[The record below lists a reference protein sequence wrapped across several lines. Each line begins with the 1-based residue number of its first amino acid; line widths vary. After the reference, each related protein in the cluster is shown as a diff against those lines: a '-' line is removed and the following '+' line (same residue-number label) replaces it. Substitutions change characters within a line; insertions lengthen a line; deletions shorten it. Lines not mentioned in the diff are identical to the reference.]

1 MAIRSRRQHALRLL
15 LGWASWINKYSA
27 IRLVLIAVA
36 VLFAVMSLVVSDRLV
51 RRMAEE
57 ERIKME
63 IWAHATQ
70 TLASGDYE
78 NAFTFPVRILESNT
92 TIPIILTNEQGTI
105 LSHNNLDLPRQN
117 PEKYLYKK
125 LQEFRAGYPPI
136 VIDAYPKQ
144 YLYYSDSTMLRQLL
158 FFPYIQL
165 GIFLVVL
172 AISVLAIV
180 SLKRADQ
187 NHIWEGL
194 SRETAHQ
201 LGTPISSL
209 MAWKE
214 LLQVSGTDP
223 MIVHEMGKDIERLEM
238 IADRF
243 QKVGS
248 APQLIPTDLGALISR
263 SIVYM
268 HPRISQQVEI
278 ILDTQESPEAPTI
291 VPLCEPLIA
300 WVFENLIKNA
310 VDAMQAKGKITVQ
323 YSTQAGYAYI
333 DVSDTGKGLRRA
345 QYESIFRPGYTT
357 RQRGWGLGLSL
368 ARRIIEEYHHGR
380 IFVRHSQLG
389 VGTTFRITLP
399 MTPPAHRGIS
409 S

>member
-1 MAIRSRRQHALRLL
+1 MAIRSRVQHAFRLL
-15 LGWASWINKYSA
+15 LGWASWINKHSA
-27 IRLVLIAVA
+27 IRLIIIIAA
-36 VLFAVMSLVVSDRLV
+36 VLFAVMSLVVSSRLV

-57 ERIKME
+57 ERLKME
-63 IWAHATQ
+63 IWAHATK

-78 NAFTFPVRILESNT
+78 SAFTFPVRILESNT
-92 TIPIILTNEQGTI
+92 SIPIILTNEQGTI

-117 PEKYLYKK
+117 PEKYLYQK

-209 MAWKE
+209 MAWRE
-214 LLQVSGTDP
+214 LLQVSGSDP
-223 MIVHEMGKDIERLEM
+223 MIVHEMGKDIDRLEM

-248 APQLIPTDLGALISR
+248 APQLIPTDLGDLISR

-268 HPRISQQVEI
+268 RPRISQQVE
-278 ILDTQESPEAPTI
+278 LVLNTVERNDDPTI
-291 VPLCEPLIA
+291 VPLSEPLIA

-310 VDAMQAKGKITVQ
+310 VDAMQAKGTITVQ
-323 YSTQAGYAYI
+323 YSTQSGYAYI
-333 DVSDTGKGLRRA
+333 DVTDTGKGLRRA

-368 ARRIIEEYHHGR
+368 ARRIIEEYHRGR

-399 MTPPAHRGIS
+399 LAPPS
-409 S
+409 SH

>member
-1 MAIRSRRQHALRLL
+1 MSIRSRLHHILHIL

-27 IRLVLIAVA
+27 IRLVLIGVA
-36 VLFAVMSLVVSDRLV
+36 VLFAIMSLVVSDRLV

-57 ERIKME
+57 ERLKME

-125 LQEFRAGYPPI
+125 LQEFRSGYPPI

-144 YLYYSDSTMLRQLL
+144 FLYYSDSTMLRQLL

-209 MAWKE
+209 MAWRE
-214 LLQVSGTDP
+214 LLQVSGSDP

-248 APQLIPTDLGALISR
+248 APQLVPTDLGALISR

-268 HPRISQQVEI
+268 QPRISQQVEI
-278 ILDTQESPEAPTI
+278 VLETQEDPDSPTI
-291 VPLCEPLIA
+291 VPLSDSLIA

-323 YSTQAGYAYI
+323 YSTQSGYAYI
-333 DVSDTGKGLRRA
+333 DVSDTGRGLRRA

-368 ARRIIEEYHHGR
+368 ARRIIEEYHRGR

-399 MTPPAHRGIS
+399 LVAPLP
-409 S
+409 

>member
-1 MAIRSRRQHALRLL
+1 MAIRSRLHHILRIL

-27 IRLVLIAVA
+27 IRLVLIGAA

-57 ERIKME
+57 ERLKME

-78 NAFTFPVRILESNT
+78 SAFTFPVRILESNT

-125 LQEFRAGYPPI
+125 LQEFRSGYPPI

-144 YLYYSDSTMLRQLL
+144 FLYYSDSTMLRQLL

-165 GIFLVVL
+165 GIFLVLL

-209 MAWKE
+209 MAWRE

-223 MIVHEMGKDIERLEM
+223 MVVHEMGKDIERLEM

-248 APQLIPTDLGALISR
+248 VPQLVPTDLGSLISR

-268 HPRISQQVEI
+268 QPRISQQVEI
-278 ILDTQESPEAPTI
+278 VLETQEDPDSPTI
-291 VPLCEPLIA
+291 VPLSESLIA

-323 YSTQAGYAYI
+323 YSTQSGYAYI
-333 DVSDTGKGLRRA
+333 DVSDTGRGLRRA
-345 QYESIFRPGYTT
+345 QYESVFRPGYTT

-368 ARRIIEEYHHGR
+368 ARRIIEEYHRGR

-389 VGTTFRITLP
+389 VGTTFRISLP
-399 MTPPAHRGIS
+399 LAAPSA
-409 S
+409 